1 MIPELRT
8 AIYDY
13 CTGGSNPFI
22 TLLGAGNFKY
32 KKVKN
37 GKDFPYCI
45 FEETRRERFI
55 DSGNKLIQGELTFT
69 MYDGSNDGV
78 KETSISADNIEAT
91 AEALDALLDL
101 QDQEITISN
110 YTFTQLKQISI
121 NNAPTDA
128 NNIHGVILKYNFLL
142 QKVR

>member
-8 AIYDY
+8 AIYNY
-13 CTGGSNPFI
+13 CTGGANPFI

-37 GKDFPYCI
+37 KKNFPYCI
-45 FEETRRERFI
+45 FEEANRTRSI
-55 DSGNKLIQGELTFT
+55 DSGNKFVQGELHFR

-78 KETSISADNIEAT
+78 KESSISAANIEAT

-101 QDQEITISN
+101 KENLITISN
-110 YTFTQLKQISI
+110 YLFVQLKQISI
-121 NNAPTDA
+121 NNAPTDS
-128 NNIHGVILKYNFLL
+128 NSIHGAILKYKFIL
-142 QKVR
+142 QIER